1 MRDRNPRTRLDT
13 HEVTNQP
20 PPFEDVNV
28 YALDTALREAV
39 QREGAGWAAESL
51 GSVGARVGSAEVQGW
66 AEQANRNPPVLRAFD
81 RYGRRLDEVEFHPAY
96 HRLMALGLESGVSSV
111 AWTREEGGHVA
122 HAALMYLLMQA
133 DAGVCCPFSMTY
145 AAVPA
150 LRRRPDVA
158 AEWEPRVLRA
168 GYDGRSLPAAEKT
181 AATLGMA
188 MTEKQGG
195 SDVRANTTRALPA
208 SADGEYQ
215 LTGHKW
221 FCSAPMSDA
230 FLTLAQTDAGLSCF
244 LVPRWRPDGSRN
256 AIRIVRLKDKLG
268 DRSNASSEIELD
280 GAWGRLLGGEG
291 EGVRIIIDMV
301 QGTRLDCLV
310 GSAGLIRAMLAQAV
324 HHGRG
329 RRAFG
334 RELVAQ
340 PAMARVLADLALEQE
355 AALVLAFRVA
365 RAFDQAPRSGREA
378 ALARVLTPVA
388 KYWVCKRAAGFAAEA
403 LECLGGNGYVEESPM
418 PRLFR
423 QSPLNGIWEGS
434 GNVIALDTLRAIAR
448 HPEALDALFSE
459 LDEVRGS
466 DERLDRRVLALKAA
480 ASGLDEANARHFVE
494 SMALAFQAALLTRTA
509 PGFVADAFAEVRL
522 GEDRACTF
530 GAFAGTVDT
539 GALIERAL
547 PG

>member
-1 MRDRNPRTRLDT
+1 MSDRNPRTTLDT

-20 PPFEDVNV
+20 PPFADVNV
-28 YALDTALREAV
+28 YQLDTALREAV
-39 QREGAGWAAESL
+39 QRERAGWAAERL
-51 GSVGARVGSAEVQGW
+51 ASVGARVGSAEVQEW

-81 RYGRRLDEVEFHPAY
+81 RYGRRLDEVQFHPAY

-111 AWTREEGGHVA
+111 AWTRERGHAA

-158 AEWEPRVLRA
+158 AEWEPRVLGA

-195 SDVRANTTRALPA
+195 SDVRANTTRARPA
-208 SADGEYQ
+208 SSGGEYA

-244 LVPRWRPDGSRN
+244 LVPRWRADGTRN
-256 AIRIVRLKDKLG
+256 AIRITRLKDKLG
-268 DRSNASSEIELD
+268 DRSNASAEIELD
-280 GAWGRLLGGEG
+280 GASGHLLGGEG
-291 EGVRIIIDMV
+291 EGVRTIIDMV

-310 GSAGLIRAMLAQAV
+310 GSAGLMRAMLVQAIQ
-324 HHGRG
+324 HCRG

-355 AALVLAFRVA
+355 AALGLSFRVA
-365 RAFDQAPRSGREA
+365 RAFDEAPRSDREA

-448 HPEALDALFSE
+448 HREALDALFAE
-459 LDEVRGS
+459 LDEARGF
-466 DERLDRRVLALKAA
+466 DQRLDRRVLALKAA
-480 ASGLDEANARHFVE
+480 ADELDESNARHFVE
-494 SMALAFQAALLTRTA
+494 SMALTLQAATLARTA
-509 PGFVADAFAEVRL
+509 PGFVADAFVQARL
-522 GEDRACTF
+522 GEDCAFTF
-530 GAFAGTVDT
+530 GAFAGEIDAA
-539 GALIERAL
+539 ALIGRAL
-547 PG
+547 PL